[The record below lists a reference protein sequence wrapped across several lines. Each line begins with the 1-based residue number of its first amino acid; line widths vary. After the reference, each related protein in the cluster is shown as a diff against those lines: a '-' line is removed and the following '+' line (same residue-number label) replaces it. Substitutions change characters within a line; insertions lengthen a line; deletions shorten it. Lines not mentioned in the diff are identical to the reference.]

1 MKLVYWLRSFVA
13 TIWLVFF
20 TGVIATSVMFC
31 GLILKNQ
38 RYIDW
43 LIHIWGRSL
52 TWFFNI
58 HVEVRGLENLPSEG
72 CLLLFNHSSNFD
84 IMIFAASIPKHARFG
99 AKIELFKIPI
109 FGQAMRAA
117 GVLPIARAERE
128 KVLNLYSESIE
139 KVQQGTSFVLAAEG
153 TRQPTPGVGA
163 KFKAGPFIFAITGQ
177 FPIVPVVIRG
187 AAEIQPKGELL
198 ACTKVW
204 RSHATITVLPPVPTK
219 GFSIDDRTQLQE
231 QIRIQMTN
239 AYQNG

>member
-1 MKLVYWLRSFVA
+1 MKVIYWLRSLVA

-20 TGVIATSVMFC
+20 TAVIATSVVFC
-31 GLILKNQ
+31 GLVLKNQ
-38 RYIDW
+38 NYNDW
-43 LIHIWGRSL
+43 LICIWGRSL

-58 HVEVRGLENLPSEG
+58 QVDVRGLENLPPGG

-84 IMIFAASIPKHARFG
+84 IMIIAASIPKHARFG

-109 FGQAMRAA
+109 FAQGMRAA

-128 KVLNLYSESIE
+128 KVFNLYNESIDL
-139 KVQQGTSFVLAAEG
+139 VRGGRSFILAAEG
-153 TRQPTPGVGA
+153 TRQPTPGVGS

-204 RSHATITVLPPVPTK
+204 RSHATVTVLPPVPTT
-219 GFSIDDRTQLQE
+219 GLSVDDRGQLQE
-231 QIRIQMTN
+231 EIRLQMTN